1 MVDIDDAGEKRKLA
15 EFRTRLK
22 RRIMEAEA
30 DLESLRI
37 LLEFIDKT
45 LLEKG
50 FKKAEILRQKPKK
63 TRTRAVS
70 PQIDASMM
78 TPLKTSAGEI
88 LANLAIS
95 ESTMRVIVADDKTLN
110 TQTPPFKQFL
120 IERVLEK
127 MKEKDSEAVSR
138 GEIPPGKTFS
148 YELILEDDNIREIKV
163 RNCTLERVR
172 ELKSSIRWTLEKMYE
187 KTETNT
193 SNPT

>member
-1 MVDIDDAGEKRKLA
+1 MVDIDDTGEKRKLA

-22 RRIMEAEA
+22 RKIMEAEA

-63 TRTRAVS
+63 TMVS
-70 PQIDASMM
+70 PQIDASMI

-88 LANLAIS
+88 LANIS
-95 ESTMRVIVADDKTLN
+95 MNESTIRVIVADDKTLN
-110 TQTPPFKQFL
+110 MQTPPFKQFL

-127 MKEKDSEAVSR
+127 MKEKDSEAASR
-138 GEIPPGKTFS
+138 GEISPGKTFS

-187 KTETNT
+187 KTEDNT

>member
-1 MVDIDDAGEKRKLA
+1 MVDIDDTDEKRKLA

-22 RRIMEAEA
+22 RKIMETED

-37 LLEFIDKT
+37 LLKFIDKT

-50 FKKAEILRQKPKK
+50 YKKAETLRQKPKK
-63 TRTRAVS
+63 TKVS
-70 PQIDASMM
+70 PPIDASMI

-88 LANLAIS
+88 LANLSMS
-95 ESTMRVIVADDKTLN
+95 ESTMRVIVAEDKTLN
-110 TQTPPFKQFL
+110 TKTPPFKQFL

-127 MKEKDSEAVSR
+127 MKEKDSEAASR
-138 GEIPPGKTFS
+138 GEISSGKTFS

-163 RNCTLERVR
+163 RNCSLERLR

-187 KTETNT
+187 KTKNNT
-193 SNPT
+193 SNLT